1 MKDMYIIAGKR
12 TPFGKYRGFFK
23 DTTPVEL
30 GSIVLKELLK
40 ETGLAPEQIEGV
52 LVGNVL
58 SAGLGQ
64 NVARQI
70 ALKSGLPYDVVATVV
85 DDVCGSSLK
94 ALRFAQGQMALEDLD
109 LAAVGGVENM
119 TNAPLLLN
127 KADKHS
133 ENPSYRDSL
142 QIDGIGDAYSQK
154 PMGLTAEK
162 VAQRY
167 HVSRQEMD
175 EFAYNSHLKAT
186 KATNEDWFKD
196 EIIPVTI
203 NGETLAH
210 DESIRSDTNVETL
223 GKLKPVFKEDGDV
236 TAGNSSPLNDGAS
249 MLLVGTAEKV
259 KELNLTPIGKIGEF
273 SEIGC
278 DPDYMGYGPYDAI
291 KKLLAKNNTTI
302 DDYDLIE
309 INEAFAVQAYAVAR
323 DLKIP
328 EEKLNIAGGAI
339 SLGHP
344 LGATGTRLV
353 LTALN
358 NLKKIGGKRAIVSL
372 CIGGGQAIAYE
383 VWNQ

>member
-1 MKDMYIIAGKR
+1 MRDMYIIAGKR

-40 ETGLAPEQIEGV
+40 ETKLAPEQIEGV

-94 ALRFAQGQMALEDLD
+94 ALRFAQGQMALGDLE

-119 TNAPLLLN
+119 TNAPLLLS

-133 ENPSYRDSL
+133 ENPKFRDSL

-162 VAQRY
+162 VAERY
-167 HVSRQEMD
+167 HVSRKEMD

-186 KATNEDWFKD
+186 KATNENWFKD
-196 EIIPVTI
+196 EIVPVTI
-203 NGETLAH
+203 NGETLTQ
-210 DESIRSDTNVETL
+210 DESIRPDTSVAALSN
-223 GKLKPVFKEDGDV
+223 LKPVFKEDGDV

-249 MLLVGTAEKV
+249 MLLVASAEKV
-259 KELNLTPIGKIGEF
+259 KELNLKPIGKIGDF

-291 KKLLAKNNTTI
+291 KKLLAKNHTTI

-328 EEKLNIAGGAI
+328 AEKLNIAGGAI

>member
-94 ALRFAQGQMALEDLD
+94 ALRFAQGQMALDDLGV
-109 LAAVGGVENM
+109 AAVGGVENM

-167 HVSRQEMD
+167 QVSRQEMD
-175 EFAYNSHLKAT
+175 EFAYNSHLKAA
-186 KATNEDWFKD
+186 KATDQDWFKD

-203 NGETLAH
+203 NGETLSQ
-210 DESIRSDTNVETL
+210 DESIRPNTNVETL

-249 MLLVGTAEKV
+249 MLIVATEEKV
-259 KELNLTPIGKIGEF
+259 KELNLKPIGKIGDF

-291 KKLLAKNNTTI
+291 KKLLAKNHTTI
-302 DDYDLIE
+302 DDYDLVE

-328 EEKLNIAGGAI
+328 AEKLNIAGGAI

-353 LTALN
+353 ITALN

>member
-94 ALRFAQGQMALEDLD
+94 ALRFAQGQMALDDLGV
-109 LAAVGGVENM
+109 AAVGGVENM

-167 HVSRQEMD
+167 QVSRQEMD
-175 EFAYNSHLKAT
+175 EFAYNSHLKAA
-186 KATNEDWFKD
+186 KATDQDWFKD

-203 NGETLAH
+203 NGETLSQ
-210 DESIRSDTNVETL
+210 DESIRPDTNVETL

-249 MLLVGTAEKV
+249 MLIVATEEKV
-259 KELNLTPIGKIGEF
+259 KELNLKPIGKIGDF

-291 KKLLAKNNTTI
+291 KKLLAKNHTTI
-302 DDYDLIE
+302 DDYDLVE

-323 DLKIP
+323 DLEIP
-328 EEKLNIAGGAI
+328 AEKLNIAGGAI

-353 LTALN
+353 ITALN

>member
-94 ALRFAQGQMALEDLD
+94 ALRFAQGQMALDDLGV
-109 LAAVGGVENM
+109 AAVGGVENM

-167 HVSRQEMD
+167 QVSRQEMD
-175 EFAYNSHLKAT
+175 EFAYNSHLKAA
-186 KATNEDWFKD
+186 KATDQDWFKD

-203 NGETLAH
+203 NGEILSQ
-210 DESIRSDTNVETL
+210 DESIRPDTNVETL

-249 MLLVGTAEKV
+249 MLIVATEEKV
-259 KELNLTPIGKIGEF
+259 KELNLKPIGKIGDF

-291 KKLLAKNNTTI
+291 KKLLSKNHTTI
-302 DDYDLIE
+302 DDYDLVE

-328 EEKLNIAGGAI
+328 AEKLNIAGGAI

-353 LTALN
+353 ITALN

>member
-94 ALRFAQGQMALEDLD
+94 ALRFAQGQMALDDLGV
-109 LAAVGGVENM
+109 AAVGGVENM

-167 HVSRQEMD
+167 QVSRQEMD
-175 EFAYNSHLKAT
+175 EFAYNSHLKAA
-186 KATNEDWFKD
+186 KATDQDWFKD

-203 NGETLAH
+203 NGETLSQ
-210 DESIRSDTNVETL
+210 DESIRPDTNVETL

-249 MLLVGTAEKV
+249 MLIVATEEKV
-259 KELNLTPIGKIGEF
+259 KELNLKPIGKIGDF

-291 KKLLAKNNTTI
+291 KKLLAKNHTTI
-302 DDYDLIE
+302 DDYDLVE

-323 DLKIP
+323 DLEIP
-328 EEKLNIAGGAI
+328 AEKLNIAGGAI

-353 LTALN
+353 ITALN

-383 VWNQ
+383 VWKQ

>member
-30 GSIVLKELLK
+30 GSIVLKELLR
-40 ETGLAPEQIEGV
+40 ETGLNPEQIEGV

-94 ALRFAQGQMALEDLD
+94 ALRFAQGQMALDDLG
-109 LAAVGGVENM
+109 LAVVGGVENM

-133 ENPSYRDSL
+133 ENPNFRDSL

-167 HVSRQEMD
+167 QVSRQEMD
-175 EFAYNSHLKAT
+175 EFAYNSHLKAA
-186 KATNEDWFKD
+186 KAMEQDWFKD

-203 NGETLAH
+203 NGETLSH
-210 DESIRSDTNVETL
+210 DESIRPDTSVEVL
-223 GKLKPVFKEDGDV
+223 ANLKPVFKEGGDV

-249 MLLVGTAEKV
+249 MLLVATAEKV
-259 KELNLTPIGKIGEF
+259 KELNLKPIGKIGDF

-291 KKLLAKNNTTI
+291 KKLLAKNQTTI

-328 EEKLNIAGGAI
+328 AEKLNIAGGAI

-358 NLKKIGGKRAIVSL
+358 NLKRIGGKRAIVSL

>member
-94 ALRFAQGQMALEDLD
+94 ALRFAQGQMALDDLGV
-109 LAAVGGVENM
+109 AAVGGVENM

-167 HVSRQEMD
+167 QVSRQEMD
-175 EFAYNSHLKAT
+175 EFAYNSHLKAA
-186 KATNEDWFKD
+186 KATDQDWFKD

-203 NGETLAH
+203 NGEILSQ
-210 DESIRSDTNVETL
+210 DESIRPDTNVETL

-249 MLLVGTAEKV
+249 MLIVATEEKV
-259 KELNLTPIGKIGEF
+259 KELNLKPIGKIGDF

-291 KKLLAKNNTTI
+291 KKLLAKNHTTI
-302 DDYDLIE
+302 DDYDLVE

-323 DLKIP
+323 DLEIP
-328 EEKLNIAGGAI
+328 AEKLNIAGGAI

-353 LTALN
+353 ITALN

>member
-94 ALRFAQGQMALEDLD
+94 ALRFAQGQMALDDLGV
-109 LAAVGGVENM
+109 AAVGGVENM

-167 HVSRQEMD
+167 QVSRQEMD
-175 EFAYNSHLKAT
+175 EFAYNSHLKAA
-186 KATNEDWFKD
+186 KATDQDWFKD

-203 NGETLAH
+203 NGEILSQ
-210 DESIRSDTNVETL
+210 DESIRPDTNVETL

-249 MLLVGTAEKV
+249 MLIVATEEKV
-259 KELNLTPIGKIGEF
+259 KELNLKPIGKIGDF

-291 KKLLAKNNTTI
+291 KKLLSKNHTTL
-302 DDYDLIE
+302 DDYDLVE

-328 EEKLNIAGGAI
+328 AEKLNIAGGAI

-353 LTALN
+353 ITALN

>member
-94 ALRFAQGQMALEDLD
+94 ALRFAQGQMALDDLGV
-109 LAAVGGVENM
+109 AAVGGVENM

-167 HVSRQEMD
+167 QVSRQEMD
-175 EFAYNSHLKAT
+175 EFAYNSHLKAA
-186 KATNEDWFKD
+186 KATDQDWFKD

-203 NGETLAH
+203 NGETLSQ
-210 DESIRSDTNVETL
+210 DESIRPDTNVETL

-249 MLLVGTAEKV
+249 MLIVATEEKV
-259 KELNLTPIGKIGEF
+259 KELNLKPIGKIGDF

-291 KKLLAKNNTTI
+291 KKLLAKNHTTI
-302 DDYDLIE
+302 DDYDLVE

-328 EEKLNIAGGAI
+328 AEKLNIAGGAI

-353 LTALN
+353 ITALN

>member
-23 DTTPVEL
+23 NTTPVEL
-30 GSIVLKELLK
+30 GSLVLKELLK

-52 LVGNVL
+52 LIGNVL

-94 ALRFAQGQMALEDLD
+94 ALRFAQGQMALDD
-109 LAAVGGVENM
+109 FGVAAVGGVENM

-133 ENPSYRDSL
+133 ENPKFRDSL

-167 HVSRQEMD
+167 QVSRQEMD
-175 EFAYNSHLKAT
+175 EFAYNSHLKAA
-186 KATNEDWFKD
+186 KAMEQDWFKD

-203 NGETLAH
+203 NGETLSH
-210 DESIRSDTNVETL
+210 DESIRPDTSVEVL
-223 GKLKPVFKEDGDV
+223 ANLKPVFKEGGDV

-249 MLLVGTAEKV
+249 MLLVATAEKV
-259 KELNLTPIGKIGEF
+259 KELNLKPIGKIGDF

-291 KKLLAKNNTTI
+291 KKLLAKNQTTI

-328 EEKLNIAGGAI
+328 AEKLNIAGGAI

-358 NLKKIGGKRAIVSL
+358 NLKRIGGKRAIVSL

>member
-1 MKDMYIIAGKR
+1 MRDMYIIAGKR

-40 ETGLAPEQIEGV
+40 ETKLAPEQIEGV

-94 ALRFAQGQMALEDLD
+94 ALRFAQGQMALGDLE

-119 TNAPLLLN
+119 TNAPLLLS

-133 ENPSYRDSL
+133 ENPKFRDSL

-162 VAQRY
+162 VAERY

-186 KATNEDWFKD
+186 KATNENWFKD
-196 EIIPVTI
+196 EIVPVTI
-203 NGETLAH
+203 NGETLTQ
-210 DESIRSDTNVETL
+210 DESIRPDTSVAALSN
-223 GKLKPVFKEDGDV
+223 LKPVFKEDGDV

-249 MLLVGTAEKV
+249 MLLVASAEKV
-259 KELNLTPIGKIGEF
+259 KELNLKPIGKIGDF

-291 KKLLAKNNTTI
+291 KKLLAKNHTTI

-328 EEKLNIAGGAI
+328 AEKLNIAGGAI